1 MNLVSKITSRGNR
14 NVKFLRKNKI
24 IEKCTLLG
32 AIASGG
38 LMIGGC
44 HVYWILNKL
53 GIHLANDV
61 MQNIID
67 AVSSGAGLGTAFATI
82 AGITLPAWALAAAGA
97 LGATAA

>member
-1 MNLVSKITSRGNR
+1 MLNFLGKTKLLN
-14 NVKFLRKNKI
+14 KF
-24 IEKCTLLG
+24 EKGTLLG
-32 AIASGG
+32 AIASVG

-67 AVSSGAGLGTAFATI
+67 AVSSGAGVGTAFATI